1 MNEEFH
7 ILNVPSQKLFD
18 SFEVQILNSK
28 IPFSRQILVKHDLK
42 IFNGL

>member
-18 SFEVQILNSK
+18 LFEVQILNSK
-28 IPFSRQILVKHDLK
+28 YPLVVKILVKHDLK